1 LFAGAELLQCS
12 SLRRR
17 EGLFVFELRKV
28 KTMDVKRSDRL
39 AQLPPY
45 LFADLRRKISDARA
59 AGVDVITLGIGDP
72 DYPTPDPIVEELCR
86 AVADRSDAN
95 RHRYGCD
102 APAPEFPSAVRNF
115 YKRRWGVRLG
125 DDQVVCTMGSK
136 DAIAKM
142 GMAIMDPGDVGIIPE
157 PGYPTYN
164 ISHVFAGAASYRV
177 PLRPEKDW
185 LLDFEEVP
193 AEVADKARILWLN
206 YPNNPTC
213 ATASLEFFEKAVA
226 FGRAHDI
233 LIAHDSAYSENTY
246 DGYKAPSILEVP
258 GADEVAVE
266 FFSLSKAFN
275 MTGWRVGCVVGNAS
289 AVKALSLVKDNIDNG
304 TLRAVQ
310 LAAAKALDRAEEIIP
325 PICEVYKRR
334 RDLVVDTLNA
344 NGWSIEKPKST
355 IYIWAPVPE
364 GYGGKSGDYASDLLD
379 KAGVVVTPGRG
390 YGETGEGFF
399 RISLTYPDDVLK
411 EALDRMIGMGK

>member
-1 LFAGAELLQCS
+1 
-12 SLRRR
+12 
-17 EGLFVFELRKV
+17 
-28 KTMDVKRSDRL
+28 MDVKISQRL

-45 LFADLRRKISDARA
+45 LFADLRRKIAAARA
-59 AGVDVITLGIGDP
+59 AGIDVITLGIGDP
-72 DYPTPDPIVEELCR
+72 DYPTPDLVIEELCR
-86 AVADRSDAN
+86 SVSDQGDDN

-102 APAPEFPSAVRNF
+102 APAPEFPQAVRDF
-115 YKRRWGVRLG
+115 YKRRWGVELSA
-125 DDQVVCTMGSK
+125 DQVVCTMGSK

-142 GMAIMDPGDVGIIPE
+142 GMAIMNPGDVGIIPE

-164 ISHVFAGAASYRV
+164 ISHVFAGASSYRV
-177 PLRPEKDW
+177 PLRRENDW
-185 LLDFEEVP
+185 LFDFDEVP
-193 AEVADKARILWLN
+193 ADVASKARILWLN

-226 FGRAHDI
+226 FGRANDI

-246 DGYKAPSILEVP
+246 DDYKAPSILQVP

-289 AVKALSLVKDNIDNG
+289 AVKALSTVKDNIDNG

-310 LAAAKALDRAEEIIP
+310 FAAAKALNSAEEIIP
-325 PICEVYKRR
+325 QICEVYKRR

-344 NGWSIEKPKST
+344 NGWNIEKPEST

-364 GYGGKSGDYASDLLD
+364 GYDGKSGDYAADLLE
-379 KAGVVVTPGRG
+379 KVGVVVTPGRG

-399 RISLTYPDDVLK
+399 RISLTYPDSVLT
-411 EALDRMIGMGK
+411 EALDRMIGMNK